1 MKEYILIAVFTYP
14 HETLIVRNLL
24 DTEGIRYMF
33 LNETMVGIFPFYSN
47 ALGGIKLKVHPED
60 FKRAKSILEKLDPTD
75 SHLKI
80 V

>member
-1 MKEYILIAVFTYP
+1 MEDYLTLAVFTYP

-24 DTEGIRYMF
+24 ESEGIRYVF
-33 LNETMVGIFPFYSN
+33 LNETMVSIFPFYSN
-47 ALGGIKLKVHPED
+47 ALGGIKLKVHPDD
-60 FKRAKSILEKLDPTD
+60 FKAARKILEKLDPSD